1 MWIFGDFCEEFRF
14 FGFADLYTMAPPSAD
29 NNGIDEQRGAPV
41 QQQQQRIGRLVPR
54 PEGPACVLAIATAYP
69 PTVIQQD
76 TYHDKLFELCNV
88 GDDVV
93 LKGKF
98 KRMCKCILEN
108 KYVRR
113 IQDFPR
119 HKIFRSS
126 SLVKE
131 LAGRMRALDRSRLL
145 PTCKMCNVQFQF
157 LKWVMFLDSF
167 LQVIIHASRNA
178 TPF

>member
-1 MWIFGDFCEEFRF
+1 
-14 FGFADLYTMAPPSAD
+14 MAPPSAD
-29 NNGIDEQRGAPV
+29 NNGIYEQRGAPV
-41 QQQQQRIGRLVPR
+41 QQQPIGLLVPR

-93 LKGKF
+93 LKAKF

-113 IQDFPR
+113 IRDFPR
-119 HKIFRSS
+119 HKIFSS
-126 SLVKE
+126 S
-131 LAGRMRALDRSRLL
+131 
-145 PTCKMCNVQFQF
+145 
-157 LKWVMFLDSF
+157 
-167 LQVIIHASRNA
+167 
-178 TPF
+178 